1 MRNSRLP
8 LRVLHHNLLEAIVSK
23 KRDYLSVG
31 RSLVTGTVV
40 GLTQRH
46 PGRLDPLD
54 LSAFTVALDAR
65 DPARAS
71 ELDDLLAQASMA
83 DLQDLMAS
91 GRLSSEELTLHL
103 LGRVRDHEAALNSL
117 ITVNPEALAQARE
130 ADARRASG
138 ESLGALDGIPVTVK
152 DNIETAGPMPT
163 TGGAEILAGHVAG
176 ADAPVVVALRA
187 AGAVIVGKANLSELA
202 GAMVRTPGFSAVGGQ
217 SVNPYGGS
225 FSPGGS
231 SSGSAVSVAAGF
243 AIASVG
249 TETSGSLVVPAAF
262 NGLVGMK
269 PSRGVVDT
277 RGVIPLVRHQDSPG
291 PIGRSVADVTA
302 LLAAMADQ
310 PLDVGLREGALAGV
324 RVGVLA
330 EDIRGQKTSVEDTSD
345 NGEMLI
351 RIDAG
356 LRGAGALP
364 VDVEVVSAT
373 AIEDFDQGFLAV
385 VLGGVAHDTIGY
397 LAEVGAPVATIADLH
412 AYNLAQ
418 PRRRMPAGQL
428 FLDLAL
434 GMAVDRDSYEQAAQ
448 CHRGLAEEI
457 LNSTFDAADTDVLV
471 SITNL
476 HSALYATA
484 GYPAITVP
492 LGLRANGMPTGATLI
507 GRPGADG
514 QLLGYAHA
522 FEQAGRF
529 RVPADLSLSSAAALS
544 DAPVAAG

>member
-1 MRNSRLP
+1 VA
-8 LRVLHHNLLEAIVSK
+8 LRVPHHNLLEPTVSK
-23 KRDYLSVG
+23 KKRGYLSVG
-31 RSLVTGTVV
+31 RSLVTGAVV

-54 LSAFTVALDAR
+54 LSAFTVALEAR
-65 DPARAS
+65 DPARTR
-71 ELDDLLAQASMA
+71 ELDDLLARASMA

-117 ITVNPEALAQARE
+117 IAVNPDALVQARE

-138 ESLGALDGIPVTVK
+138 GSLGALDGIPVTVK

-163 TGGAEILAGHVAG
+163 SGGAEILAGHVAG

-202 GAMVRTPGFSAVGGQ
+202 GAVVRTPGFSAVGGQ
-217 SVNPYGGS
+217 TMNPYGGS

-249 TETSGSLVVPAAF
+249 TETSGSLIVPAAF
-262 NGLVGMK
+262 SGLVGMK

-291 PIGRSVADVTA
+291 PMGRSVADVAA
-302 LLAAMADQ
+302 LLAAMAAQ
-310 PLDVGLREGALAGV
+310 RVEVEFSAEALAGV

-330 EDIRGQKTSVEDTSD
+330 EDIRGQKTPVEDTSD
-345 NGEMLI
+345 NGEMLG

-356 LRGAGALP
+356 LRAAAALP
-364 VDVEVVSAT
+364 VDAVIVSDAPM
-373 AIEDFDQGFLAV
+373 ADYDQGFLDV
-385 VLGGVAHDTIGY
+385 VLGGVSHDSIGY
-397 LAEVGAPVATIADLH
+397 LAEAGAPVATLADLH

-418 PRRRMPAGQL
+418 PRRRMPAGQF

-434 GMAVDRDSYEQAAQ
+434 GRAVDRDSYEEAALR
-448 CHRGLAEEI
+448 HRGLAEEI
-457 LNSTFDAADTDVLV
+457 LNATFDAAGTDVLV
-471 SITNL
+471 SLTNL

-484 GYPAITVP
+484 GYPAVTVP
-492 LGLRANGMPTGATLI
+492 LGLRASGMPTGVTLI

-522 FEQAGRF
+522 FERASEL
-529 RVPADLSLSSAAALS
+529 RVPADLS